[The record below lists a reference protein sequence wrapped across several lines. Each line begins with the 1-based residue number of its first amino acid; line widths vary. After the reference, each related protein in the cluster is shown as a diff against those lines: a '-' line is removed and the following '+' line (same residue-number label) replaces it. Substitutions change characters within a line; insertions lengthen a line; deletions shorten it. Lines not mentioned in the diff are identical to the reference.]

1 MKTDESPSEAEKE
14 EQKAEAS
21 TNTNGKQQER
31 HAFWEKGN
39 RDVYRTGHLRF
50 FSSVLSS
57 SSDWSLKKINPSFVY
72 DKAWLF

>member
-31 HAFWEKGN
+31 RAFWEKGN
-39 RDVYRTGHLRF
+39 GGMFTELDIWVF
-50 FSSVLSS
+50 FLSS
-57 SSDWSLKKINPSFVY
+57 LIKIRLIP
-72 DKAWLF
+72 

>member
-31 HAFWEKGN
+31 RAFWEKGN
-39 RDVYRTGHLRF
+39 RDVYRTGHLSF
-50 FSSVLSS
+50 FSQFSHQVQTDPLRKSTRVLSMIKH
-57 SSDWSLKKINPSFVY
+57 DCF
-72 DKAWLF
+72 

>member
-39 RDVYRTGHLRF
+39 RDVYRTGHLSF
-50 FSSVLSS
+50 FLSS
-57 SSDWSLKKINPSFVY
+57 LIKSLKKINPSFVY

>member
-31 HAFWEKGN
+31 RAFWEKGN
-39 RDVYRTGHLRF
+39 GDVYQTGRLSFFPLRLIPYENGSRF
-50 FSSVLSS
+50 CLC
-57 SSDWSLKKINPSFVY
+57 
-72 DKAWLF
+72 